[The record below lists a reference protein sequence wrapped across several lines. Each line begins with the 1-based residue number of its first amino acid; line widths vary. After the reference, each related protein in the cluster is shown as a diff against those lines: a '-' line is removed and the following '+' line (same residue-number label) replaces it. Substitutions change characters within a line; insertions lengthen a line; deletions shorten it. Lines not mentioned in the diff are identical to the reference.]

1 MEKKSDANKKIR
13 LLLLLVTLWTVGLF
27 ITLVGGRLLI
37 SLASY
42 FLVGDFDFDRN
53 DLIRGAEI
61 SIGCGIIIGM
71 GQCLMSKEKPTSP
84 LNSK

>member
-1 MEKKSDANKKIR
+1 MKNKKSK
-13 LLLLLVTLWTVGLF
+13 LLLSLITAWIVGLF

-53 DLIRGAEI
+53 NLIRGTEI
-61 SIGCGIIIGM
+61 SIGSGIIGV
-71 GQCLMSKEKPTSP
+71 GQHLMSKEKQAPP
-84 LNSK
+84 LNPK

>member
-1 MEKKSDANKKIR
+1 MMQNKKIK
-13 LLLLLVTLWTVGLF
+13 LLLVLVTSWTAGLF

-61 SIGCGIIIGM
+61 SVGCGIIIGV
-71 GQCLMSKEKPTSP
+71 GQYLMSKEKPSP
-84 LNSK
+84 PSAP

>member
-1 MEKKSDANKKIR
+1 LEKKSDANKKIR

>member
-1 MEKKSDANKKIR
+1 MQNKKIR

-42 FLVGDFDFDRN
+42 FLVSDFNFDRN
-53 DLIRGAEI
+53 DLMRATEI
-61 SIGCGIIIGM
+61 SIGCGIIIGV
-71 GQCLMSKEKPTSP
+71 G
-84 LNSK
+84 

>member
-1 MEKKSDANKKIR
+1 MKNKKNK
-13 LLLLLVTLWTVGLF
+13 LLLSLITAWIVGLF

-53 DLIRGAEI
+53 NLIRGTEI
-61 SIGCGIIIGM
+61 SIGSGIIIGV
-71 GQCLMSKEKPTSP
+71 GQHLMSKEKQAPP
-84 LNSK
+84 LNPK

>member
-1 MEKKSDANKKIR
+1 MMKNKKIK
-13 LLLLLVTLWTVGLF
+13 LLLLLITLWIVGLF

-53 DLIRGAEI
+53 NLIRGTQI
-61 SIGCGIIIGM
+61 SIGCGIIIGV
-71 GQCLMSKEKPTSP
+71 GQCLMSKEKPASP
-84 LNSK
+84 FNSK